1 DLVILNPNVVRKM
14 RDTVLV
20 TVKPTPRMLPMPAA
34 AAGGH
39 RSDTENNL
47 TFSKICLKYSDGM

>member
-1 DLVILNPNVVRKM
+1 M